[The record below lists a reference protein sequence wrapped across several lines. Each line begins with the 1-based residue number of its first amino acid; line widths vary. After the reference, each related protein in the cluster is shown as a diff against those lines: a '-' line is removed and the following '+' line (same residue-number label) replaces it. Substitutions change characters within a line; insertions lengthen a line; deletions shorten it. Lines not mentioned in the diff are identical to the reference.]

1 MRTVPVWFY
10 IIAALA
16 LLWNVMGAAAVIM
29 NFMISPED
37 IAMLGPEQQQM
48 YADTP
53 SWSSYASLL
62 AVLAG
67 SLGCIALLMKK
78 AWAYLAFIVSLLG
91 LIIQDIGIFIVV
103 DAISVMGVEVLIM
116 QTIVFVIAL
125 ALIWLAKRAI
135 IKEWI
140 S

>member
-48 YADTP
+48 YVDTP